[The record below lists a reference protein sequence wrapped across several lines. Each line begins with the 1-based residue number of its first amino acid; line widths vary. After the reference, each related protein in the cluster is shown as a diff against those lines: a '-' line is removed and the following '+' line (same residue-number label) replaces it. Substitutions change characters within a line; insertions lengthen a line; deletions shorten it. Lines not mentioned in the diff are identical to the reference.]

1 MAIPRPDGGPTRMED
16 PIALA
21 RKAAKKLK
29 PATTVKPT
37 YKVITGMQMRRGG
50 FWTPPTGTRPL
61 PTWETP
67 PLPKWEPTPIVP
79 NALVPNAIMPIE
91 LQKLL
96 GKW

>member
-29 PATTVKPT
+29 LKPATVKPT

-50 FWTPPTGTRPL
+50 FWTPPTGTPPL
-61 PTWETP
+61 PTWEPP
-67 PLPKWEPTPIVP
+67 PLPAWEPTPIEP
-79 NALVPNAIMPIE
+79 NAVM
-91 LQKLL
+91 KLL
-96 GKW
+96 GTSMIGSGKR